1 VNAWLLAAGVV
12 LALPVARRVIRWAV
26 VYIARP
32 DWRVPDG
39 GSCPE
44 CAGTGEEEMSYGYDT
59 CGTCAGNGRLPDG
72 MVSPP
77 AAARLW
83 QSARS
88 LDDLGRLTA
97 RWLRGE
103 LPTCLT
109 YGGIADPE
117 TGDLV
122 DVLVELNEAGWL
134 TDFSQPGHDWVVGW
148 DGVTECRQRAA
159 VTFLL
164 DGRQVAETVAAALRA
179 GLWVDARPAP
189 RLGLVEDLRARFD
202 RLPVSQAQGPD
213 DEEPWMTCGVGFVL
227 PRSHWRWV
235 GRCWRSRRIGR
246 LLAGAW
252 QVTVVDPVWGED
264 GRLWPAMIE
273 VARKTSTVNNTGVSS

>member
-1 VNAWLLAAGVV
+1 MNLWLVAATV
-12 LALPVARRVIRWAV
+12 LAVLIVGPRVARRVACHV
-26 VYIARP
+26 ARP
-32 DWRVPDG
+32 DWRVPDD

-134 TDFSQPGHDWVVGW
+134 TDFSQPAHDWVVGW
-148 DGVTECRQRAA
+148 DGETECRQRAA
-159 VTFLL
+159 ITFLL
-164 DGRQVAETVAAALRA
+164 DGRQVAQTVAAALRA
-179 GLWVDARPAP
+179 GLRVDARPAP
-189 RLGLVEDLRARFD
+189 RLGFVEDLRARYG
-202 RLPVSQAQGPD
+202 RLAVSEARAPKGD
-213 DEEPWMTCGVGFVL
+213 PWMSCGVGFVL

-235 GRCWRSRRIGR
+235 GRTWRSRRIGR

-252 QVTVVDPVWGED
+252 QVTVVDLEWGNND
-264 GRLWPAMIE
+264 RLWPA
-273 VARKTSTVNNTGVSS
+273 VWGASRKVPAIGA